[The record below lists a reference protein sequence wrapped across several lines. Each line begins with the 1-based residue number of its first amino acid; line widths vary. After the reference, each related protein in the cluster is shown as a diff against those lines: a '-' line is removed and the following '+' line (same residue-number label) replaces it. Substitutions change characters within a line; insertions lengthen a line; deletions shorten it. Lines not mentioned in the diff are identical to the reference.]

1 MKHRKVY
8 LDYAATTPVDPRVAR
23 AMAPYLYKKYGNT
36 MSLHRF
42 GLEGSEAVERA
53 RETVARYI
61 KAQSEEI
68 IFTSSATESN
78 NLALKGVAWANRK
91 KGKHLIISA
100 IEHDCVRESAKW
112 LQKEGWEVTSIGV
125 DRYGLIKFEELEK
138 AISPKTAVV
147 SVIHGNNEVG
157 TIQNIK
163 KIGELCRSRGV
174 YFHSDAAQSLG
185 KVPIDVGTM
194 RIDLLTASSHKIY
207 GPKGAAILYIRGGVE
222 IEPLLHGGGH
232 EGGLRSATV
241 NVPAIVGMA
250 KAVEILKKE
259 GRGENKRMMRLRNK
273 MIRGILGSVKGTR
286 LNGPVKERLA
296 NSVNISFALIE
307 GESLL
312 LELDRHGVMCSTG
325 SACSSRALEP
335 SHVLTAMG
343 LSHAEAHGSLRFSLG
358 RWTKE
363 TDIDYLLEVLPEAVK
378 KLREISPFK
387 NLN

>member
-78 NLALKGVAWANRK
+78 NLAIKGVAWANRK

-207 GPKGAAILYIRGGVE
+207 GPKGAAIL
-222 IEPLLHGGGH
+222 
-232 EGGLRSATV
+232 
-241 NVPAIVGMA
+241 
-250 KAVEILKKE
+250 
-259 GRGENKRMMRLRNK
+259 
-273 MIRGILGSVKGTR
+273 
-286 LNGPVKERLA
+286 
-296 NSVNISFALIE
+296 
-307 GESLL
+307 
-312 LELDRHGVMCSTG
+312 
-325 SACSSRALEP
+325 
-335 SHVLTAMG
+335 
-343 LSHAEAHGSLRFSLG
+343 
-358 RWTKE
+358 
-363 TDIDYLLEVLPEAVK
+363 
-378 KLREISPFK
+378 
-387 NLN
+387 